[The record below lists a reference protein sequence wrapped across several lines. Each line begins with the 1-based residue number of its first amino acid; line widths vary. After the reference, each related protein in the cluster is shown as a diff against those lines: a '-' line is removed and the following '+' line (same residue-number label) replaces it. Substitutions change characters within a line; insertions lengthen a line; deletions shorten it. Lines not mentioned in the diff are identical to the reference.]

1 MSIRKARRALSL
13 AAVALAACSSEYAD
27 TGYQTMTPAAT
38 GSAGSR
44 PTSAQPVAGAPS
56 RPTTPPSTTPPGP
69 AANNTNAGRA
79 STAPATPP
87 STAANGGASG
97 TGSASPAGAAGA
109 GAAGSGAS
117 AAAAGRVAAAG
128 GAPAGTA
135 GSGGSGSTPSA
146 GTGMCCDD
154 GDCLCHGP
162 APSELTAGAGPFK
175 VESARITSG
184 TLHYPTDAE
193 PPLAAVVLCGG
204 FLNTGPEMASWG
216 PMYASHGI
224 VTVIV
229 TTDGADIPEIRA
241 TRLLA
246 AIDELKMLNGDGS
259 SPLNGK
265 LAGRYGTSGY
275 SMGGGGTTIASG
287 QNAEVKTSIGLAPWG
302 GSGNNVKAATLLL
315 CGDADTVAP
324 CNMAQS
330 VYRGIADSTPKMLIT
345 ISGSTHFDWFGP
357 ADAGR
362 GTSGSYA
369 LAFQKVF
376 LEGDTR
382 WKPLL
387 LQKPS
392 NGSVETNI
400 D

>member
-1 MSIRKARRALSL
+1 
-13 AAVALAACSSEYAD
+13 
-27 TGYQTMTPAAT
+27 
-38 GSAGSR
+38 
-44 PTSAQPVAGAPS
+44 
-56 RPTTPPSTTPPGP
+56 
-69 AANNTNAGRA
+69 
-79 STAPATPP
+79 
-87 STAANGGASG
+87 
-97 TGSASPAGAAGA
+97 
-109 GAAGSGAS
+109 
-117 AAAAGRVAAAG
+117 
-128 GAPAGTA
+128 
-135 GSGGSGSTPSA
+135 
-146 GTGMCCDD
+146 
-154 GDCLCHGP
+154 
-162 APSELTAGAGPFK
+162 
-175 VESARITSG
+175 
-184 TLHYPTDAE
+184 
-193 PPLAAVVLCGG
+193 
-204 FLNTGPEMASWG
+204 
-216 PMYASHGI
+216 MYASHGI

-246 AIDELKMLNGDGS
+246 AIDELKMLNGDSS

-265 LAGRYGTSGY
+265 LSGRYGTSGY
-275 SMGGGGTTIASG
+275 SMGGGGTTIATG
-287 QNAEVKTSIGLAPWG
+287 QNAEIKTSIGLAPWG

-392 NGSVETNI
+392 GGSVETNI